1 MEITKFDLAPNPRE
15 IVVSSPDSEIYLT
28 ITIGNGQIGGSK
40 VKDGDTYLAKGDLS
54 TQISLGKASVLKDKI
69 LDFRTNVLDVN
80 QSTNKCIISTRI
92 VNENHKVLFSKT
104 DNGDAP
110 ADGIASFIGSYIVRV
125 TSVLLVLLMNTM
137 AFAQNDLSFESM
149 QTPASPGF
157 ILLDQTPSAIER
169 PTTPQ
174 GFGTSVL
181 GLFSGS
187 GGAMEVAPY
196 WLMNHANLSAEDMY
210 KKHGALIQNFAI
222 SDAHDV
228 DESVGYV
235 SFGARTRLFRTYGKK
250 QIAKLDSLKTVLIN
264 LLADIDDASSSG
276 ELDAIDVVRK
286 EYADLIL
293 KPIFTIDLA
302 GATAGSSA
310 TNSYN
315 DLQSS
320 RWGIWASLNW
330 RPKGNDFYVTVLGRY
345 IGNNRFAGYTN
356 NSNLVDIGARANYD
370 IGKFSASFEY
380 LQRFDLVSTSTTVDN
395 RLAAIGSY
403 QLSDKFYLTA
413 TFGKD
418 FSNVN
423 NMIAMAGVNFGFSQ
437 SKVKAF

>member
-1 MEITKFDLAPNPRE
+1 MEIKKFDLLPNPRE
-15 IVVSSPDSEIYLT
+15 IEVESLDAEIYLT

-40 VKDGDTYLAKGDLS
+40 IKDGDTYLAKGDLS
-54 TQISLGKASVLKDKI
+54 TQTSLGKASELKDKT

-80 QSTNKCIISTRI
+80 QSTNKCVISTEI
-92 VNENHKVLFSKT
+92 VNEDHKVLFSKT

-110 ADGIASFIGSYIVRV
+110 ADGIASFVGSYVVRV
-125 TSVLLVLLMNTM
+125 TTVLLVLCMNIM
-137 AFAQNDLSFESM
+137 AFAQNDLSFQNM

-174 GFGTSVL
+174 GFGASVL

-187 GGAMEVAPY
+187 GGAMEVTPF
-196 WLMNHANLSAEDMY
+196 WLTDHKNLKAEDIY
-210 KKHGALIQNFAI
+210 KKHGEFIQNFAV
-222 SDAHDV
+222 SAAHVLAD
-228 DESVGYV
+228 SVGYI
-235 SFGARTRLFRTYGKK
+235 SFGARTSLFRSYGKK
-250 QIAKLDSLKTVLIN
+250 QTAKLDSLKKALI
-264 LLADIDDASSSG
+264 LMLAEVDDNSS
-276 ELDAIDVVRK
+276 LDALEAARQ
-286 EYADLIL
+286 EYANLIL

-302 GATAGSSA
+302 GAIAGSSP

-320 RWGIWASLNW
+320 RWAMWASLNW
-330 RPKGNDFYVTVLGRY
+330 RPKGDDFYVTVLGRY
-345 IGNNRFAGYTN
+345 IGNNRFAGYVDG
-356 NSNLVDIGARANYD
+356 SNLIDIGARANYD

-380 LQRFDLVSTSTTVDN
+380 LQRFDVVSTTTTADN

-418 FSNVN
+418 FSGVD
-423 NMIAMAGVNFGFSQ
+423 NMIAMAGVNFGFSK
-437 SKVKAF
+437 SKVTAF

>member
-1 MEITKFDLAPNPRE
+1 MEITKFDLTPNPRE
-15 IVVSSPDSEIYLT
+15 IEVSSPDSEIYLT
-28 ITIGNGQIGGSK
+28 IIIGNGQIGGSK

-54 TQISLGKASVLKDKI
+54 TQTSLGKASVLKDKV
-69 LDFRTNVLDVN
+69 LDFRTNVLDVS
-80 QSTNKCIISTRI
+80 QSTNKCIISTKI

-110 ADGIASFIGSYIVRV
+110 ADGVASFVGTYIVRI
-125 TSVLLVLLMNTM
+125 TSVLLVLFMNTM

-149 QTPASPGF
+149 ETPASPGF

-196 WLMNHANLSAEDMY
+196 WLMNHKNLSAEDMY
-210 KKHGALIQNFAI
+210 KKHGELIQSFAV
-222 SDAHDV
+222 SAAHVVAD
-228 DESVGYV
+228 SVGYV
-235 SFGARTRLFRTYGKK
+235 SFGVRTRLFRTYGKK
-250 QIAKLDSLKTVLIN
+250 QIAKLDSLKAELIN
-264 LLADIDDASSSG
+264 LLADIDDDSS
-276 ELDAIDVVRK
+276 LDAIEAARK

-293 KPIFTIDLA
+293 KPIFTVDLA

-320 RWGIWASLNW
+320 RWGVWASLNW

-345 IGNNRFAGYTN
+345 IGNNRFAGYTD
-356 NSNLVDIGARANYD
+356 NSNLIDVGARANYD
-370 IGKFSASFEY
+370 IGKFSASLEY

-418 FSNVN
+418 FSGVN

>member
-1 MEITKFDLAPNPRE
+1 MEIKKFDLVPSPRE
-15 IVVSSPDSEIYLT
+15 IEVSSPDSEIYLT

-40 VKDGDTYLAKGDLS
+40 IKDGDAYLAKGDLS
-54 TQISLGKASVLKDKI
+54 TQTSLGKASDLKDKT

-80 QSTNKCIISTRI
+80 QSTNKCIISTEI
-92 VNENHKVLFSKT
+92 VNENHTVLFSKT
-104 DNGDAP
+104 DNGVAP
-110 ADGIASFIGSYIVRV
+110 ADGIASFVGTYVVRI
-125 TSVLLVLLMNTM
+125 TSLLLALFLNTV
-137 AFAQNDLSFESM
+137 AFAQNDLSFQNM

-157 ILLDQTPSAIER
+157 ILLDQTPSSIER

-196 WLMNHANLSAEDMY
+196 WLMDHKNLTAEDMY
-210 KKHGALIQNFAI
+210 KKHGELIHNFAI
-222 SDAHDV
+222 SAAHVVAD
-228 DESVGYV
+228 SVGYV
-235 SFGARTRLFRTYGKK
+235 SFGARTRLFRSYGEK
-250 QIAKLDSLKTVLIN
+250 QIAKLDSMKKAIILM
-264 LLADIDDASSSG
+264 LADIDDESS
-276 ELDAIDVVRK
+276 LDDIETARQ
-286 EYADLIL
+286 EYANLIL

-302 GATAGSSA
+302 GATAGSSP
-310 TNSYN
+310 TNSYD

-320 RWGIWASLNW
+320 RWAIWTSLNW
-330 RPKGNDFYVTVLGRY
+330 RPKGNDFYITVLGRY
-345 IGNNRFAGYTN
+345 IGNNRFAGYTD
-356 NSNLVDIGARANYD
+356 NSNLIDVGTRANYD
-370 IGKFSASFEY
+370 IGKFSASLEY
-380 LQRFDLVSTSTTVDN
+380 LQRFDLDATGSTSDN

-418 FSNVN
+418 FSGVN

>member
-1 MEITKFDLAPNPRE
+1 MEIKKFDLLPSPRE
-15 IVVSSPDSEIYLT
+15 IVVKSLDAEIYLT

-40 VKDGDTYLAKGDLS
+40 IKYGDTYLAKGDLS
-54 TQISLGKASVLKDKI
+54 TQTSLGKASDLKDKT

-80 QSTNKCIISTRI
+80 QSTNKCIISTEI
-92 VNENHKVLFSKT
+92 VNEDHKVLFSKT

-110 ADGIASFIGSYIVRV
+110 ADGIASFVGSYVVRV
-125 TSVLLVLLMNTM
+125 TTVLLVLFMNTM
-137 AFAQNDLSFESM
+137 AFAQNDLSFQSM

-174 GFGTSVL
+174 GFGASVL

-187 GGAMEVAPY
+187 GGAMEVTPF
-196 WLMNHANLSAEDMY
+196 WLTDHKNLKAEDIY
-210 KKHGALIQNFAI
+210 KKHCEFIQNFAV
-222 SDAHDV
+222 SAAHVLAD
-228 DESVGYV
+228 SVGYI
-235 SFGARTRLFRTYGKK
+235 SFGARTSLFRSYGKK
-250 QIAKLDSLKTVLIN
+250 QTAKLDSLKKALI
-264 LLADIDDASSSG
+264 LMLAEVDDNSS
-276 ELDAIDVVRK
+276 LDALEAARQ
-286 EYADLIL
+286 EYANLIL
-293 KPIFTIDLA
+293 KPIFTVDLA
-302 GATAGSSA
+302 GAIAGSSP

-320 RWGIWASLNW
+320 RWAMWASLNW
-330 RPKGNDFYVTVLGRY
+330 RPKGDDFYVTVLGRY
-345 IGNNRFAGYTN
+345 IGNNRFAGYVDG
-356 NSNLVDIGARANYD
+356 SNLIDIGARANYD

-380 LQRFDLVSTSTTVDN
+380 LQRFDVVSTSTTADN

-418 FSNVN
+418 FSGVD
-423 NMIAMAGVNFGFSQ
+423 NMIAMAGVNFGFSK
-437 SKVKAF
+437 SKVTAF